1 MVSLTA
7 KQYDQLCD
15 ELVTNLALDFF
26 EDDEI
31 DHVLNEINSYDP
43 LVRQKVL
50 ALALALSHASSSL
63 VPGLLRHIKTASH
76 YLSSE
81 DLDHWLE
88 KAFDLRDSHG
98 IDQALG
104 FLSRV
109 DASRLAAFQTR
120 AGLQLH
126 EAAPLLETYLRA
138 MSGQELKVMPA
149 DEVFTDTATIFLP
162 AELTRFPDRDR
173 NFFLYILASAN
184 AWAQIALGTFEPVLE
199 EPPVAEAEEKPE
211 IDKFFDL
218 FPERKLAIDLYT
230 IIESFRT
237 EYYLMKELP
246 GLMKQAFS
254 LKQACYLERPLLSS
268 LSDRTAFVEGLWQFY
283 LAGRTKGGTPKEV
296 TAAVSSLYG
305 IQYEPGPSESVKL
318 LFKIYDAVVL
328 LSGEYIP
335 RPAPLFIA
343 RIRPERVAES
353 LREQRAGRKKK
364 LEGIINGLIRVPD
377 LVPHEHKHG
386 HGAARESPLEPSKEY
401 LLIKGRLM
409 EVDRE
414 LRSLIEEK
422 GGFPG
427 STLVKGSEMGG
438 GSSINLADF
447 MSEEEED
454 MEPAE
459 GGLPYDE
466 WDYRRGGYK
475 KNWCLLFE
483 NEMHPGK
490 EAFVER
496 TLKRFA
502 GAVVALRKKFELL
515 RRERR
520 MSRRQKD
527 GDDIDLD
534 AAVESFSDMHA
545 GISPSENL
553 FTRIERQERSIAVLF
568 LVDMS
573 GSTRGWVNQAEK
585 ESLVLMSEA
594 LETLGDRYA
603 VYGFSGMTRNRCDLY
618 CIKKFDEPY
627 DGIVKQRIAGIEPKD
642 YTRMGPFI
650 RHTAKLLSTVDAR
663 TRLLITLS
671 DSKPEDWDGYKG
683 DYAIEDTR
691 KALIEASGQGIHPF
705 CITIDKE
712 AQSYLP
718 HLFGE
723 VNYTFIDDVRKL
735 PSRITEIY
743 CKLTT

>member
-1 MVSLTA
+1 MIALTA

-15 ELVTNLALDFF
+15 ELVTNLSLDFF

-43 LVRQKVL
+43 QVRQKVL
-50 ALALALSHASSSL
+50 ALALALAHASSSL
-63 VPGLLRHIKTASH
+63 VPGLLRHIKTASLF
-76 YLSSE
+76 LSSD

-88 KAFDLRDSHG
+88 TAFDFRDSQG

-109 DASRLAAFQTR
+109 DAAHLAAFQSQ

-138 MSGQELKVMPA
+138 MSGRELKVMPA
-149 DEVFTDTATIFLP
+149 DEVFTDTANIYLP
-162 AELTRFPDRDR
+162 AELTRFPDRER
-173 NFFLYILASAN
+173 NFPLYILASAN
-184 AWAQIALGTFEPVLE
+184 GWAQIALGTLEPMM
-199 EPPVAEAEEKPE
+199 EPASAGEDEGFDIE
-211 IDKFFDL
+211 KFFEL
-218 FPERKLAIDLYT
+218 FPDRKLAIDLYT

-254 LKQACYLERPLLSS
+254 LKQSCYLERPPLSS
-268 LSDRTAFVEGLWQFY
+268 LPEQSAFVEGLWQFY
-283 LAGRTKGGTPKEV
+283 LAGRTKGATPKKV
-296 TAAVSSLYG
+296 TEAVSSLYG

-318 LFKIYDAVVL
+318 LFKIYDAVAL
-328 LSGEYIP
+328 LPGRYIP
-335 RPAPLFIA
+335 RPAPFFIA
-343 RIRPERVAES
+343 RIRPESVAES
-353 LREQRAGRKKK
+353 VREQRAGRRKK
-364 LEGIINGLIRVPD
+364 LEGIINDLLRMPD
-377 LVPHEHKHG
+377 LVPDGRKHG
-386 HGAARESPLEPSKEY
+386 PGTARETPVESSREY

-409 EVDRE
+409 DVDKE

-422 GGFPG
+422 GGLPG
-427 STLVKGSEMGG
+427 STLVKGSEIEG
-438 GSSINLADF
+438 GSSINLADLIDK
-447 MSEEEED
+447 EEED
-454 MEPAE
+454 LPEAE

-466 WDYRRGGYK
+466 WDYRRRGYR

-483 NEMHPGK
+483 NDMHPGK
-490 EAFVER
+490 DSFVER
-496 TLKRFA
+496 TLNRY
-502 GAVVALRKKFELL
+502 GGSVVALRKKFELL

-534 AAVESFSDMHA
+534 ALVESYSDMHA

-603 VYGFSGMTRNRCDLY
+603 IYGFSGMTRNRCDLY
-618 CIKKFDEPY
+618 CVKKFEEPY
-627 DGIVKQRIAGIEPKD
+627 DGVVKQRIAGIEPKD

-650 RHTAKLLSTVDAR
+650 RHTAKLLSAVDAR

-691 KALIEASGQGIHPF
+691 KALLEAAGRGIHPF
-705 CITIDKE
+705 CITIDRE
-712 AQSYLP
+712 AQFYLP
-718 HLFGE
+718 HLFGA
-723 VNYTFIDDVRKL
+723 VNYIFIDDVRKL

-743 CKLTT
+743 CRLTT